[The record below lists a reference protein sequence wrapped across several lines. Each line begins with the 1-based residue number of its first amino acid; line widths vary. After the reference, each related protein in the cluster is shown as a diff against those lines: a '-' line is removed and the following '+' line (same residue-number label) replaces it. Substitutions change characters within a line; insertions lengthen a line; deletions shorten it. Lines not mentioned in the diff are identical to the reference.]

1 MKTKT
6 CYRILGIMSG
16 TSLDGVDFADCKF
29 SKGENWHYKI
39 KKTQTIAYSKK
50 WRERLSNLHKKS
62 DKEIDKTNIDYGK
75 YLAQLIFKFKDKFN
89 LSFDYIASHGHTIFH
104 QPEKG
109 FTLQIGEGQTIA
121 NFTQITTIC
130 DFRSLDISLGG
141 EGAPLVPIGDLHLFS
156 KYKYCINLGGFS
168 NISIKGNEKIT
179 AFDIC
184 PVNIVLNQLSKKLG
198 FEFDKNGALAKKGK
212 LIPEILNKLNHLK
225 FYKKNPPKSLGREWV
240 EEFIGPIINS
250 EHKIEDLLHT
260 FCEHIAMQIGKF
272 LKDEKVLI
280 SGGGTLNSYLIY
292 RISHYAESEIIIPSR
307 EIVDYK
313 EALIFGFL
321 GVLKLRKEINCLHT
335 VTGAKRDSSAG
346 EIFKPQA

>member
-1 MKTKT
+1 
-6 CYRILGIMSG
+6 MSG

-75 YLAQLIFKFKDKFN
+75 YLAHLILEFKDKFN

-121 NFTQITTIC
+121 NLTQITTIC

-168 NISIKGNEKIT
+168 NISIKGNEKST

-198 FEFDKNGALAKKGK
+198 FEFDKNGTLAKKGT
-212 LIPEILNKLNHLK
+212 LIPKILNKLNQLK
-225 FYKKNPPKSLGREWV
+225 YYKKTLPNHLVENGQKSLLT
-240 EEFIGPIINS
+240 P
-250 EHKIEDLLHT
+250 L
-260 FCEHIAMQIGKF
+260 
-272 LKDEKVLI
+272 
-280 SGGGTLNSYLIY
+280 
-292 RISHYAESEIIIPSR
+292 
-307 EIVDYK
+307 
-313 EALIFGFL
+313 
-321 GVLKLRKEINCLHT
+321 
-335 VTGAKRDSSAG
+335 
-346 EIFKPQA
+346 

>member
-50 WRERLSNLHKKS
+50 WRERLRNLHKKS
-62 DKEIDKTNIDYGK
+62 DKEIAKTNIDYGK
-75 YLAQLIFKFKDKFN
+75 YLAQLIIKFKDNSN
-89 LSFDYIASHGHTIFH
+89 LSFNYIASHGHTIFH

-141 EGAPLVPIGDLHLFS
+141 EGAPLVPIGDLYLFS

-168 NISIKGNEKIT
+168 NISIKGQFAI
-179 AFDIC
+179 
-184 PVNIVLNQLSKKLG
+184 
-198 FEFDKNGALAKKGK
+198 
-212 LIPEILNKLNHLK
+212 
-225 FYKKNPPKSLGREWV
+225 
-240 EEFIGPIINS
+240 
-250 EHKIEDLLHT
+250 
-260 FCEHIAMQIGKF
+260 
-272 LKDEKVLI
+272 
-280 SGGGTLNSYLIY
+280 
-292 RISHYAESEIIIPSR
+292 
-307 EIVDYK
+307 
-313 EALIFGFL
+313 
-321 GVLKLRKEINCLHT
+321 
-335 VTGAKRDSSAG
+335 
-346 EIFKPQA
+346 